1 MEKLNTPF
9 EDKYSKKSSLDNYVF
24 IDKKLY
30 MVKAK
35 KSRKI
40 FFYTESFVYGLISLA
55 SYFSFYIATNK
66 FTNQKE
72 LENNIILLTDYFG
85 LDSLINTFLGIFIV
99 IGIVSSLNYI
109 VTSSKL
115 NLQYILDRLTHSL
128 IDFVFLMFSS
138 MLGLFAAILEFTSVL
153 DLTSDI
159 LKLRKLSWIGVFS
172 LFILLL
178 AYVFILTIMKE
189 NNDEFIEE

>member
-1 MEKLNTPF
+1 
-9 EDKYSKKSSLDNYVF
+9 
-24 IDKKLY
+24 
-30 MVKAK
+30 
-35 KSRKI
+35 
-40 FFYTESFVYGLISLA
+40 
-55 SYFSFYIATNK
+55 YFSFYIATNK